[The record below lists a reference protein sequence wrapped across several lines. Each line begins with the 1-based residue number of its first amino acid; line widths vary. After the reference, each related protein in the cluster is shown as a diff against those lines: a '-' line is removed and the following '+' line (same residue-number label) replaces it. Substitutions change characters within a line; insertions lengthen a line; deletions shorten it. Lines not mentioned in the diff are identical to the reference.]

1 MYMCF
6 SQFISLEFQDDK
18 TRNSNFLFFTTLN
31 VGVLSGSGIFMQHT
45 IVAYLMLCHLSL
57 LTDKIMVP
65 GSIIINDL
73 IIVLKCDSC
82 LHLLASNL
90 GFDVYSIFI
99 GEDSLM
105 RLNLRRESMTR

>member
-1 MYMCF
+1 
-6 SQFISLEFQDDK
+6 
-18 TRNSNFLFFTTLN
+18 
-31 VGVLSGSGIFMQHT
+31 
-45 IVAYLMLCHLSL
+45 MLCHLSL

-99 GEDSLM
+99 GEDNLM
-105 RLNLRRESMTR
+105 RLKGSHGFISKNTILVVMRHFGGKEKAKL